1 MTMAQAYRLELQ
13 EVRERFLLM
22 AGRIEQMIAGAVS
35 ALADRDPALA
45 RQTMHLDQAVNQD
58 EREVDDLCISILA
71 RRNPMASELRF
82 LTLAL
87 KMSTELERIGDHAV
101 DICQRAEVLS
111 GMTPVPMHD
120 AIPEMGKLVQH
131 MVRDVIDA
139 FVDHDAESARE
150 VIEQD
155 DHVDELYHQATRDLL
170 EMMRAGDIELDVGIR
185 YQTIAKLFEGI
196 ADHAVHVAELVVY
209 LVEGRDIRHA

>member
-1 MTMAQAYRLELQ
+1 MSIAQAYRLELQ

-22 AGRIEQMIAGAVS
+22 AGRIEEMIGGAVR
-35 ALADRDPALA
+35 ALAERDSELA
-45 RQTMHLDQAVNQD
+45 RQTMQIDQTVNDD
-58 EREVDDLCISILA
+58 EREIDDLCISILA

-87 KMSTELERIGDHAV
+87 KMSTELERTGDLAV
-101 DICQRAEVLS
+101 DICQRAQAL
-111 GMTPVPMHD
+111 GALAPVPMHD
-120 AIPEMGKLVQH
+120 AIPEMGGLVQH

-139 FVDHDAESARE
+139 FVDHDADGARD

-155 DHVDELYHQATRDLL
+155 DQVDELYHQALRDLL
-170 EMMRAGDIELDVGIR
+170 AAMQTGDIPLDIGIR
-185 YQTIAKLFEGI
+185 YQAVAKLFEGI
-196 ADHAVHVAELVVY
+196 ADHAVHIAELVVY